1 MNNALEEK
9 QEVFSGPF
17 EECLKHFA
25 ADFSAKMP
33 KFAQKTVD
41 AKIFIADF
49 CGRNIYTISEWLA
62 AKYQPA
68 GTSLMKMMCYL
79 DMVGYRIF
87 ELERMSKAKRH
98 FIELIG
104 FGILSAQE
112 GSQLLSYSQPGQLL
126 KILREDVGTTES
138 KEQRMWEIWRERK
151 EVLEQKKMQRRQAL
165 PGVPEKNLF
174 QKEPFVKANGM
185 IDSIDAMVTME
196 NLLRTL
202 DEDFSQEVFENL
214 LRGKGTV
221 LRLSAKLNELSYT
234 ILKAEEKKG
243 GDS

>member
-1 MNNALEEK
+1 M
-9 QEVFSGPF
+9 
-17 EECLKHFA
+17 
-25 ADFSAKMP
+25 
-33 KFAQKTVD
+33 
-41 AKIFIADF
+41 
-49 CGRNIYTISEWLA
+49 
-62 AKYQPA
+62 
-68 GTSLMKMMCYL
+68 
-79 DMVGYRIF
+79 
-87 ELERMSKAKRH
+87 
-98 FIELIG
+98 
-104 FGILSAQE
+104 
-112 GSQLLSYSQPGQLL
+112 LSYSQPGQLL